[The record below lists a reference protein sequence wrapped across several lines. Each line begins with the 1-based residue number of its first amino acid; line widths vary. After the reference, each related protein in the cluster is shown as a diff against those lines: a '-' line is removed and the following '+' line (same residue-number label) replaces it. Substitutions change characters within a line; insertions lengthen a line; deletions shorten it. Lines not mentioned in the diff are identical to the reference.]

1 MSADSVKLWSE
12 NILGGSSGETLE
24 FYYVPIP
31 VVRGTSWSI
40 TMKLQI
46 ILAVVSLMIASCSAQ
61 AQQAMNFNDSPYN
74 YQNSPYNYDNSAYNY
89 SANNGVYDNSG
100 NRIGYEVRAP
110 SGVTN
115 IYSNDGRRMG
125 YVPAPQR

>member
-1 MSADSVKLWSE
+1 
-12 NILGGSSGETLE
+12 
-24 FYYVPIP
+24 
-31 VVRGTSWSI
+31 
-40 TMKLQI
+40 MKLQI
-46 ILAVVSLMIASCSAQ
+46 IMALISLLVASCSAQ
-61 AQQAMNFNDSPYN
+61 AQQAMNFNDSPYNYQNSQNNYDNSPYN

>member
-1 MSADSVKLWSE
+1 MENPMRLKNLITVAVLSLASV
-12 NILGGSSGETLE
+12 
-24 FYYVPIP
+24 V
-31 VVRGTSWSI
+31 
-40 TMKLQI
+40 
-46 ILAVVSLMIASCSAQ
+46 Q
-61 AQQAMNFNDSPYN
+61 AQQALNWNDSPYN
-74 YQNSPYNYDNSAYNY
+74 YQNSQNNYDNSAYNY

>member
-1 MSADSVKLWSE
+1 
-12 NILGGSSGETLE
+12 
-24 FYYVPIP
+24 
-31 VVRGTSWSI
+31 
-40 TMKLQI
+40 MKLQI
-46 ILAVVSLMIASCSAQ
+46 IMALVSLVVASCSAQ
-61 AQQAMNFNDSPYN
+61 AQQAMNFNDSPYNYQNNQNNYDNSPYN

-89 SANNGVYDNSG
+89 SANNGVYDNTG

-115 IYSNDGRRMG
+115 IYSNDGHRMG